1 MKSLLVSVNYSDYLN
16 CILKYNTKTFEEI
29 VVVTVESDKNCQQL
43 CDQYGN
49 VTCVIVDDVLLL
61 KNNAT
66 FNKGALLN
74 VGMDY
79 LVKQKYTGYICLTD
93 SDVIFHGI
101 EKFDSYTHELESM
114 GHDCKMLLHGMSRYI
129 IEHAHNFRE
138 WIQDPKLDHD
148 YVKRLSLGKE
158 RTLLGY
164 AQIFHFDHQDEWR
177 DHNNNPIWSQDEHCV
192 NAQQV
197 DAKFIGNFLNRT
209 KKQPNWRDVVS
220 LDTNEFIYSRIVYD
234 NNTPG
239 LEYGV
244 HIESA
249 DMYCVHVGH
258 TWVNR
263 DGRVSSEWN
272 L

>member
-1 MKSLLVSVNYSDYLN
+1 MKSLLVSVNYSDYLS
-16 CILKYNTKTFEEI
+16 CILQYNTKVFEEI
-29 VVVTVESDKNCQQL
+29 VVVTIESDKKCQQL
-43 CDQYGN
+43 CSRYDN
-49 VTCVIVDDVLLL
+49 VTCVVTQDVMLQ
-61 KNNAT
+61 KNDAT

-74 VGMDY
+74 VGMDHLKETEYVGY
-79 LVKQKYTGYICLTD
+79 LCLTD

-101 EKFDSYTHELESM
+101 ENFELHRRKLESM
-114 GHDCKMLLHGMSRYI
+114 GHDCKLLLHGMSRYI
-129 IEHAHNFRE
+129 IEHAGDFKKWVEQPGLH
-138 WIQDPKLDHD
+138 HD
-148 YVKRLSLGKE
+148 FIKRLSHGKE

-164 AQIFHFDHQDEWR
+164 AQIFHFDHQDGWR

-220 LDTNEFIYSRIVYD
+220 LDTNEYIYSRIVYD

-244 HIESA
+244 HIESV